1 MPAATWVLMEQNT
14 GREISP
20 RLVTAK
26 VEAEFDRF
34 LCQTERRALR
44 IARFRLRNP
53 EDALDA
59 VQDAMLRLARSY
71 GNRPSEE
78 WPRLFQRIL
87 ENRIRDGLRRR
98 GVRLRFSGWLSSPG
112 ENGEEREDAFAAV
125 RAPEAF
131 NPEKAVAVAVSLQA
145 LAAGVAKLPRR
156 QREVFTLRVLESLDV
171 NQTSRLMGCSAGSVK
186 THLHRAMKALR
197 VVLEPHYE

>member
-1 MPAATWVLMEQNT
+1 MPVTAWMLMEQNR

-20 RLVTAK
+20 RLVAVK
-26 VEAEFDRF
+26 VETEFDHF
-34 LCQTERRALR
+34 LREVEHRALR
-44 IARFRLRNP
+44 IACFRLRNP

-87 ENRIRDGLRRR
+87 ENRICDGLRRR
-98 GVRLRFSGWLSSPG
+98 RTRLRFTGNLTSAGG
-112 ENGEEREDAFAAV
+112 KGGDCEDPFAAV
-125 RAPEAF
+125 PAPGAS
-131 NPEKAVAVAVSLQA
+131 NPEKTVAAAASLEA
-145 LAAGVAKLPRR
+145 LAAAVSRLPRR

-171 NQTSRLMGCSAGSVK
+171 GQTSRLMGCSAGSVK
-186 THLHRAMKALR
+186 THLHRALKALR